1 MTTHRPKGPTLA
13 VRNLGQIREGEVTF
27 GDLTLL
33 IGGQASGKS
42 IFLQLLKL
50 LIDRRQVL
58 DNLESHGYNVS
69 KPEQVLELFFGEGM
83 AGLWKNGE
91 TMISWAGKGFS
102 TLESLVGKKGTK
114 AGEENLFYIPAQ
126 RVVTMAQ
133 GWPRPFHSFDIGDP
147 YVLKAFSETLRQLME
162 RENTRGDSPA
172 DIFPRQGRIKEPIRG
187 VIERSI
193 FYGAAV
199 ELDQTRLRKRF
210 VLRLSEERLPF
221 MTWSAGQKEFM
232 PLLLSLY
239 HLTPPAKIST
249 RGAIEWVVME
259 EPEMG
264 LHPEAI
270 QTVMLL
276 CLELLHRGY
285 RVAITTHS
293 PVLLELVW
301 VLNRMQEARAKPEA
315 LFDLFKLDRKPP
327 LKEVFQTCLQSK
339 VFKTFYFCREEDGIH
354 IKDISKL
361 DPSSEDSA
369 EAYWGGLSE
378 FASRA
383 AAAVAKLPVK

>member
-1 MTTHRPKGPTLA
+1 
-13 VRNLGQIREGEVTF
+13 
-27 GDLTLL
+27 
-33 IGGQASGKS
+33 
-42 IFLQLLKL
+42 
-50 LIDRRQVL
+50 
-58 DNLESHGYNVS
+58 
-69 KPEQVLELFFGEGM
+69 M

-91 TMISWAGKGFS
+91 TEISWERKDLG
-102 TLESLVGKKGTK
+102 TLESLVSKKGTK
-114 AGEENLFYIPAQ
+114 PEEENLFYIPAQ

-172 DIFPRQGRIKEPIRG
+172 DIFPRQSRIREPIRS

-239 HLTPPAKIST
+239 HLTPPSKIST
-249 RGAIEWVVME
+249 HGAIEWVVME

-285 RVAITTHS
+285 RIAITTHS

-339 VFKTFYFCREEDGIH
+339 VFKTFYFCRQEDGIH

-383 AAAVAKLPVK
+383 AAVVAKSSVK